1 MGLFFSYKS
10 FSSLCCQTDGSVPN
24 TLVIANCEVVK
35 PRVAAAEHISQVTHY
50 CVMFLLYYIFSF
62 LCNTLFSMRLCICYH
77 QFLYFSVQW
86 RSTFTICKE
95 VQDHH
100 SSWRGMSR
108 AFINCTYKCT
118 NLHKNKKEYLFLV
131 LPCIESNM
139 KACHCYFCANQ
150 WKVDILRSY
159 VCNYSFE

>member
-1 MGLFFSYKS
+1 MVVFQILWSLQIVKWSNLGLQRQSTYPRWLIIVLCFCFIIYFPSCAILYFQWGYAIQLIFF
-10 FSSLCCQTDGSVPN
+10 
-24 TLVIANCEVVK
+24 
-35 PRVAAAEHISQVTHY
+35 
-50 CVMFLLYYIFSF
+50 
-62 LCNTLFSMRLCICYH
+62 CYH